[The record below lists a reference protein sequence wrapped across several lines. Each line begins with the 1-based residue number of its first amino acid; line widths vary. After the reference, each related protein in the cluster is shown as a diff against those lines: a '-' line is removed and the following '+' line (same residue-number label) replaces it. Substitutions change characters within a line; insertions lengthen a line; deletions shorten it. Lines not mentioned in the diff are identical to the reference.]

1 MLELLSVSFYVQ
13 LKKTESFWLI
23 LCMVWWI
30 LFCTA
35 PGRNPWY
42 LAILCKHADRVL
54 HWTTV
59 SLYITFLHHRSTLYF
74 CMWWHSRWNFWILVL
89 EFTLLIKTSWNWD
102 HSCEPQVLLC
112 FWCFRLLGNWCKSCS
127 WPGWCLKL
135 GWFNTNQCVEDGG
148 GVTSH
153 SNAERKTLHQLGN
166 PRTRSLHSASC
177 QSLLICLHPHLM
189 WALFTTFFVV
199 WSLSQASVSFDLQV
213 NYELAETPL
222 LSENF
227 SNGGTADFHTVS
239 PGTVPKWS
247 LVGCKN
253 GSLPCNFV
261 IWVLT
266 SFAARIVSMLIM
278 K

>member
-13 LKKTESFWLI
+13 LKKTESFRLI
-23 LCMVWWI
+23 LCMAWWI

-42 LAILCKHADRVL
+42 LATLCKHAYRVL

-112 FWCFRLLGNWCKSCS
+112 FWCLRLLGNWFKSCS

-153 SNAERKTLHQLGN
+153 ANAERKTLHQLGN

-177 QSLLICLHPHLM
+177 QSLLIYLHPHLM
-189 WALFTTFFVV
+189 WALFTICGLVIISGF
-199 WSLSQASVSFDLQV
+199 SFL
-213 NYELAETPL
+213 
-222 LSENF
+222 
-227 SNGGTADFHTVS
+227 
-239 PGTVPKWS
+239 W
-247 LVGCKN
+247 
-253 GSLPCNFV
+253 
-261 IWVLT
+261 LT
-266 SFAARIVSMLIM
+266 SKLWTGRNTSFVRKLQQWRDSGFSYSVTWECVQVESGRLQ
-278 K
+278 KW